1 MSFLIVNCEVPTQVA
16 FLTEALP
23 AGLADVGALPRV
35 KALVDDHL
43 VPLGEC
49 LLTILACVRPFT
61 CVDALVLALQI
72 TPLKVFGAEGTFVR
86 PLPSVYASGMQL

>member
-1 MSFLIVNCEVPTQVA
+1 MNREVPIQVA
-16 FLTEALP
+16 FLAEALP
-23 AGLADVGALPRV
+23 AGLADIGALSCV

-49 LLTILACVRPFT
+49 LLTILARVRPFA

-72 TPLKVFGAEGTFVR
+72 TPLKGFGAEGTFVR
-86 PLPSVYASGMQL
+86 PLPSVHASGMQL